1 MKVNKAILL
10 VLICSLLALSTKSQT
25 TEKGRFLIG
34 GESNLNFSSM
44 TYEMEYDGESEELGK
59 TTTLSFSP
67 HVGYFVIDNLA
78 IGAYFPVGYSKE
90 KDEDKSETTMETIGF
105 SPFIKLYLGKGMA
118 KPYLRGSLGFGKSK
132 VRYYDPEYDESEK
145 MSAKTTTYELGTG
158 VGIFI
163 NKTISIDLG
172 LNYTHTKL
180 DPEDDDSFYGM
191 DINQITKGV
200 NFSVGFI
207 VLL

>member
-1 MKVNKAILL
+1 MKVNKAIVL
-10 VLICSLLALSTKSQT
+10 VFLCSLLALSTKSQT

-59 TTTLSFSP
+59 ITTLSFSP

-78 IGAYFPVGYSKE
+78 IGVTFPLSYAKE
-90 KDEDKSETTMETIGF
+90 KDEDKSEYINKTIQF
-105 SPFIKLYLGKGMA
+105 APFIKFYIGKGIV
-118 KPYLRGSLGFGKSK
+118 KPYLKGAIGIGKSFSS
-132 VRYYDPEYDESEK
+132 YNDPVNDESEK
-145 MSAKTTTYELGTG
+145 RTAKATSYNLGAG

-163 NKTISIDLG
+163 NKTISIDLE

-200 NFSVGFI
+200 NFGVGFI